1 MDIGASVLAKLKNKS
16 KDSGMSF
23 QVHLRLFCQE
33 EFLRRLSLSN
43 YVDNLILKGGLFIFT
58 LSGFESRATID
69 IDFLLKQMPSSI
81 KDAQKIINE
90 IINTPSGNNYISFE
104 IDGMQEITPQR
115 KYKGVSAKLIGK
127 IKNTKTPFVIDFGVG
142 DVIVPKAEKR
152 NIPTQLDGF
161 VSPEINTYS
170 LESTIAEKF
179 DAIIDRMELSSR
191 MKDYYDIYFIA
202 QTFDFNGRN
211 LQEAIMQTL
220 ETRGTIYDRS
230 SFNEIIG
237 FVHNEVMLIKWQ
249 QFIQRTRLPD
259 ISFSEVITLL
269 DSFLGDIWNAI
280 INEDEWFKN
289 WRCQNLTWRGNN

>member
-69 IDFLLKQMPSSI
+69 IDFLLKQISSSI

-90 IINTPSGNNYISFE
+90 IINTPSGNSYISFE
-104 IDGMQEITPQR
+104 IDGINEITPQR

-127 IKNTKTPFVIDFGVG
+127 IKNTRTPFIIDFGVG

-152 NIPTQLDGF
+152 NIPTQLAGF
-161 VSPEINTYS
+161 LSPEINTYS

-179 DAIIDRMELSSR
+179 DAILERMELSSR

-202 QTFDFNGRN
+202 QTFDFDGRK
-211 LQEAIMQTL
+211 LQEAIIQTL
-220 ETRGTIYDRS
+220 ETRGTSYDRS
-230 SFNEIIG
+230 SLNEIIG
-237 FVHNEVMLIKWQ
+237 FVDNEAMLIKWQ
-249 QFIQRTRLPD
+249 QFIKRTKLPD
-259 ISFSEVITLL
+259 ISFNEVITLF
-269 DSFLGDIWNAI
+269 DVFLGDIWNTI
-280 INEDEWFKN
+280 LNEDEWFKK
-289 WRCQNLTWRGNN
+289 WSCLNLSWYS

>member
-90 IINTPSGNNYISFE
+90 IINTPSGNSYISFE
-104 IDGMQEITPQR
+104 IDGIEEITPQR

-161 VSPEINTYS
+161 ISPKIKTYS

-179 DAIIDRMELSSR
+179 DAILERMELSSR

-202 QTFDFNGRN
+202 QTFDFDGRK

-220 ETRGTIYDRS
+220 ETRGTSYDS
-230 SFNEIIG
+230 NSFNEIIG
-237 FVHNEVMLIKWQ
+237 FVDNEAMLIKWQ
-249 QFIQRTRLPD
+249 QFIKRIKLSD
-259 ISFSEVITLL
+259 ISFNEVITLFGT
-269 DSFLGDIWNAI
+269 FLGDIWNAI
-280 INEDEWFKN
+280 LNEDEWFKK
-289 WRCQNLTWRGNN
+289 WSCQSLTWHENK